1 MEGSPLVLNKMNAK
15 NIRLTSIEN
24 APLIRK
30 FTVLFIVMSLLP
42 FLVIVF
48 LFMQYS
54 APGTIN
60 IDEKILFLLI
70 FFIGAGSIAGFYGM
84 RRSIVKIQSITQ
96 QATKVLAKNIP
107 GLARVTTLEESEIA
121 QLTRT
126 FSETIRSLENNIKR
140 LEASKQTMQYVLS
153 KLAVAIS
160 SLQNI
165 DTFLEL
171 IVEITANALEAR
183 IGVLMLFDEE
193 KQELYVKAASG
204 FDENLKNIRLKID
217 EEAPGWVARH
227 RKPLLIPEF
236 QGIESP
242 QKGLF
247 VPPLLCVPMLYQDR
261 IIGVL
266 TVAGKLTGGNFEE
279 DELLIISNL
288 ASQTAIAVENQR
300 LHFDAERT
308 YVETISALA
317 MAVEARD
324 PYSRG
329 HSDRV
334 SQYSINIAEK
344 LGLGQELIKN
354 IKDAAEL
361 HDIGKIGISDDIL
374 KKIDSINENEM
385 EVMRRHPVIG
395 EGIVKPVHSLSMLCG
410 IIRHHHE
417 WLDGT
422 GYPDGLK
429 ADQIPLGAKILAVAD
444 SFDAMTTDRAYRK
457 GLSNEAAKEELKK
470 YIDVRY
476 DRKVVEAFL
485 CVV

>member
-1 MEGSPLVLNKMNAK
+1 LVLNKMNVK
-15 NIRLTSIEN
+15 KFRLASIEN

-48 LFMQYS
+48 LFMQYNT
-54 APGTIN
+54 PGTIN
-60 IDEKILFLLI
+60 MDKNILFLLI
-70 FFIGAGSIAGFYGM
+70 FLVGPGIIVGFYGM

-96 QATKVLAKNIP
+96 QATKALAKDIP
-107 GLARVTTLEESEIA
+107 SLAKETTLEESEVA

-126 FSETIRSLENNIKR
+126 FSETTRSLENNIKR

-165 DTFLEL
+165 DTFLDL
-171 IVEITANALEAR
+171 IVEITANALEAQT
-183 IGVLMLFDEE
+183 GVLMLFDEE
-193 KQELYVKAASG
+193 RQELYVKSASG
-204 FDENLKNIRLKID
+204 FDESLKNIRLKID
-217 EEAPGWVARH
+217 EEAPGWVAKH
-227 RKPLLIPEF
+227 KKPILISELHKT
-236 QGIESP
+236 ESP

-247 VPPLLCVPMLYQDR
+247 APPLLCAPMLYQDR
-261 IIGVL
+261 LIGVL
-266 TVAGKLTGGNFEE
+266 TVTGKLTGGNFEE

-288 ASQTAIAVENQR
+288 ASQTAIAVENEK

-308 YVETISALA
+308 YVEIISALA

-334 SQYSINIAEK
+334 SQYSIKTAEK
-344 LGLGQELIKN
+344 LGLGQELIKD

-361 HDIGKIGISDDIL
+361 HDIGKIGISDEIL
-374 KKIDSINENEM
+374 KKIEDLNENEM

-395 EGIVKPVHSLSMLCG
+395 EGIIKPVHSLSTLCG
-410 IIRHHHE
+410 IVRHHHE

-429 ADQIPLGAKILAVAD
+429 ADEIPLGAKILAVAD

-457 GLSNEAAKEELKK
+457 ALSYEAAKEELEK
-470 YIDVRY
+470 YIDIRY

-485 CVV
+485 SVA